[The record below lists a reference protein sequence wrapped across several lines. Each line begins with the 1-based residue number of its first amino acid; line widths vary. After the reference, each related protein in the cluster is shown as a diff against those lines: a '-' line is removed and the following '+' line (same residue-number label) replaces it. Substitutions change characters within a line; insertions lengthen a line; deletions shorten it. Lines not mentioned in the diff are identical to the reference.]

1 MVMDLDDYCIVTVLP
16 SMCLNYFLRHW
27 PYVLIVKSIWSG
39 KDFLMDQCMA
49 EGLAQLIGDERCCVK
64 ALTTDRM
71 ERALTNEAAVSLSSE
86 VHNRTRYRYTTRGKF

>member
-1 MVMDLDDYCIVTVLP
+1 
-16 SMCLNYFLRHW
+16 
-27 PYVLIVKSIWSG
+27 
-39 KDFLMDQCMA
+39 MA